1 MCSRLRQTAGQR
13 VIATTDPHGCTHGRI
28 WQGPPYTEDKCAV
41 GCQYSSESYCG
52 APAAKLSRTFHVL
65 NICLRL
71 ILKPCMMG
79 TEIDLQNS
87 SSDAHASS
95 AECCAPRHKCA
106 RVPSH
111 KIYRD
116 ISYPSD
122 VVVSASTAAMA
133 AVAERGLDPGG
144 TLVSGCTFNSA
155 DSDVSEAEILRRE
168 RAWCSKVCTQAEAD
182 CGAFHTQGPCV
193 PDDST
198 GSTCRSRI

>member
-1 MCSRLRQTAGQR
+1 
-13 VIATTDPHGCTHGRI
+13 
-28 WQGPPYTEDKCAV
+28 
-41 GCQYSSESYCG
+41 
-52 APAAKLSRTFHVL
+52 
-65 NICLRL
+65 
-71 ILKPCMMG
+71 MG

-87 SSDAHASS
+87 SSDAHAFS

-144 TLVSGCTFNSA
+144 GPRVSGCTLQSA

-168 RAWCSKVCTQAEAD
+168 KAWCSKVCTQAEAD

-198 GSTCRSRI
+198 GFTYAARASCHPWGWRVIGAVFLVGLLGACAVLMYRQCRYMYNHACGVNQSIRHF